1 MSITIELIFGLMAI
15 TAGVIV
21 TIVEFRRK
29 RVADAWLAR
38 AARVQGI
45 AYRFNEVETYNHM
58 SDSFAHGKATV
69 YHVKYRAANKIEY
82 ESPAGSLVKLGE
94 TVEVVYNP
102 DLPSDAKLA
111 QEAQY
116 KVGCGFVIIVVG
128 IGLIAL
134 GYT

>member
-1 MSITIELIFGLMAI
+1 MNITIELIFGLMAI

-21 TIVEFRRK
+21 AIVEFRRK

-38 AARVQGI
+38 ATRVQGV

-58 SDSFAHGKATV
+58 SDSFAHGKAIV

-82 ESPAGSLVKLGE
+82 EIPAGSLVKLDE
-94 TVEVVYNP
+94 TVEVAYNP
-102 DLPSDAKLA
+102 DLPSDAKLV
-111 QEAQY
+111 QEAKY